1 MMTPIPGTP
10 AVSTPLT
17 PIFASKRTII
27 DHPFYGFTD
36 VRNPDFNPPASPVR
50 PPPAVPRKSYK
61 GESEKPPFRPVE
73 PPLPPKESPMVGYRS
88 TFAGDLVSAGA
99 PNNFGTVGLQNLG
112 NTCYMNSILQ
122 CMNGSIPLAR
132 YFLDGSYK
140 MHMNKENPHGS
151 KGVLVEAFATVV
163 KHLWEGRY
171 KFVSPMSFKVRIT
184 QTQENAAFPHS
195 IPLGYPEPIS

>member
-1 MMTPIPGTP
+1 M
-10 AVSTPLT
+10 
-17 PIFASKRTII
+17 FASKRYTII

-36 VRNPDFNPPASPVR
+36 VRNPDFHPPASPVR

-61 GESEKPPFRPVE
+61 GESEKPPFRLTE

-88 TFAGDLVSAGA
+88 AFAGDLASAGT
-99 PNNFGTVGLQNLG
+99 PNNLGTVGLQNLG

-140 MHMNKENPHGS
+140 MHINKENPHGS

-163 KHLWEGRY
+163 KHLWQGKY
-171 KFVSPMSFKVRIT
+171 KFVSPLSFKVRT
-184 QTQENAAFPHS
+184 WEKCNLLS
-195 IPLGYPEPIS
+195 LIPLYYPELS